1 MTKVTITGT
10 GMPPVEAGRAGPGV
24 LVQHGDLALQFDAGR
39 ATSLRLAEVG
49 IKPSDL
55 DAVFITHH
63 HSDHVTGIVD
73 LFFTAW
79 LNRPTSVVLEFVAP
93 TGPSTRFLERML
105 DPYEDDLAVRIAH
118 TKRDH
123 PSPVVTPFEASF
135 EPQEVW
141 RSGDV
146 RVVACSVHHHPVEP
160 AVAYRIETPDGVV
173 VISGDTRVCD
183 EVEELARGCDV
194 LVHEAFRVDAW
205 VEHTGDE
212 GARVIGDY
220 HADTVA
226 LGAMAH
232 RADPGALLLTHLAP
246 PPRSDQDKQS
256 FVDEIR
262 RGGFLGDVRVCDDL
276 AHIEFGGRTG
286 S

>member
-24 LVQHGDLALQFDAGR
+24 LVQHGDVALQFDAGR
-39 ATSLRLAEVG
+39 ATALRLAEAG
-49 IKPSDL
+49 LMPAQL

-79 LNRPTSVVLEFVAP
+79 LNRPTSVLLEFVAP

-105 DPYEDDLAVRIAH
+105 YPYEDDLAVRIAH
-118 TKRDH
+118 TNRDY
-123 PSPVVTPFEASF
+123 PTPTIKPFTASPTS
-135 EPQEVW
+135 QEVW
-141 RSGDV
+141 SSGDV
-146 RVVACSVHHHPVEP
+146 RVLACAVHHHPVEP

-183 EVEELARGCDV
+183 EVEDLARGCDV
-194 LVHEAFRVDAW
+194 LVHEAFRVDAF
-205 VEHTGDE
+205 VKHTGDE

-226 LGAMAH
+226 LGTMAD
-232 RADPGALLLTHLAP
+232 RADPGVLMITHMAP
-246 PPRSDQDKQS
+246 PPRSAEDRQA
-256 FVDEIR
+256 FIDEIR
-262 RGGFLGDVRVCDDL
+262 HGGFSGDVRICEDL
-276 AHIEFGGRTG
+276 DHVEFSGTP
-286 S
+286 